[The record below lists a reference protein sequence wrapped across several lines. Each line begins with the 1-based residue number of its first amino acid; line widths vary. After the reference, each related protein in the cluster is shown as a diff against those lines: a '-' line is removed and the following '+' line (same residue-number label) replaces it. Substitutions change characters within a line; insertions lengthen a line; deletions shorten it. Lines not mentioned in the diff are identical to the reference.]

1 MEFFPLHLTLMDK
14 FQHIRRSELLFLP
27 FSCKIFVLFARPYL
41 ISSFRKMTFSFICGQ
56 AGQRLALEGSWHRDT
71 GRISRQV
78 ESLLAQPEVLWGR
91 AYYHSTYIGNS
102 YFLASESGDPLCI
115 PDLTQLPQEQL

>member
-71 GRISRQV
+71 GGSPDR
-78 ESLLAQPEVLWGR
+78 LKAQPVRL
-91 AYYHSTYIGNS
+91 
-102 YFLASESGDPLCI
+102 
-115 PDLTQLPQEQL
+115 